1 MKLKLAF
8 AGFRHGHILSLYE
21 LAGRSREIAVVAAC
35 EEDEAARQ
43 ELMARGKVRITH
55 ADFGQLLEQVECDAV
70 AIGDCFGR
78 RGSLAIEALSRGKHV
93 ISDKPLCTRL
103 DELDRIERLAQE
115 RGLRVGCMLTMR
127 DSAPMLGLRA
137 LVQEGALGEIHAI
150 AFGGQHPLLRGSR
163 PAWYFE
169 PGQHGGTLN
178 DIGIHAFDAIPWIT
192 GLEFATVNAARSWN
206 ALVPEF
212 PHFADGAQ
220 AMLTLSNGCGVIGDV
235 SYFAPDKAGYSLPLY
250 WRLTLWGREGVA
262 ETSATARAVHLAL
275 HRDRKLRRRKLP
287 APREGGYLSAF
298 LRDVAGEPQEG
309 ELDTGAVLR
318 AARVALEV
326 QRAADH
332 GAREVRL

>member
-8 AGFRHGHILSLYE
+8 AGFRHGHILSLCE

-150 AFGGQHPLLRGSR
+150 AFGGQHPL
-163 PAWYFE
+163 
-169 PGQHGGTLN
+169 
-178 DIGIHAFDAIPWIT
+178 D
-192 GLEFATVNAARSWN
+192 
-206 ALVPEF
+206 VPRN
-212 PHFADGAQ
+212 
-220 AMLTLSNGCGVIGDV
+220 S
-235 SYFAPDKAGYSLPLY
+235 S
-250 WRLTLWGREGVA
+250 
-262 ETSATARAVHLAL
+262 
-275 HRDRKLRRRKLP
+275 
-287 APREGGYLSAF
+287 
-298 LRDVAGEPQEG
+298 
-309 ELDTGAVLR
+309 
-318 AARVALEV
+318 
-326 QRAADH
+326 
-332 GAREVRL
+332 